1 MDKPKFKLGDIVKIR
16 EEKTLAK
23 VVKPIQDEDGS
34 FWYEVEPVDFK
45 AACRE
50 VRQSDLSAVSN
61 EL

>member
-16 EEKTLAK
+16 EEEALAK

-34 FWYEVEPVDFK
+34 FWYEVEPVGFT
-45 AACRE
+45 AAHRE
-50 VRQSDLSAVSN
+50 VKQDDLSAVSN